1 MQVNPRWRQDF
12 PVSCDDDTYAT
23 RREFMKF
30 LGLTS
35 VAFLVGTCAA
45 AARRWWIQLRGAQSR
60 PIAIARLEDIP
71 VGGHKLFRRPSEDDP
86 CILLRLGPERFVA
99 FEQRCTHLSCPVHF
113 NAANNQLVCPCHHG
127 FFSAEDGRPIAG
139 PPKRGLTRL
148 AISVQ
153 GAQVW
158 VRFGKDEKA

>member
-1 MQVNPRWRQDF
+1 METRWKEDF

-35 VAFLVGTCAA
+35 VAFFIGTCAA
-45 AARRWWIQLRGAQSR
+45 AAGQWWNRIRAGQSAS
-60 PIAIARLEDIP
+60 IAIADLEEIP
-71 VGGHKLFRRPSEDDP
+71 VGGHKLFRYPTGNDP
-86 CILLRLGPERFVA
+86 CILLRLESEKFVA
-99 FEQRCTHLSCPVHF
+99 FNQRCTHLSCPVHF
-113 NAANNQLVCPCHHG
+113 NSDTKQLICPCHFG

-139 PPKRGLTRL
+139 PPKRRLTKL

-153 GAQVW
+153 SAQVW
-158 VRFGKDEKA
+158 VRLAGKERT